1 MIERERYGA
10 GGRAA
15 ASLGRAARGGPRPIL
30 FATATVLLA
39 AAPVTL
45 ALSDPYMLALRLG
58 IGHAVLTDGALD
70 GSGTPLLVGYGAL
83 GLAGVGVAHGLRRRR
98 TAQP

>member
-45 ALSDPYMLALRLG
+45 ALSDPYMLALGLG
-58 IGHAVLTDGALD
+58 IGHAVLTDSA
-70 GSGTPLLVGYGAL
+70 GTPLLVGYGAL
-83 GLAGVGVAHGLRRRR
+83 GLAGVGLAHGLRRRR